1 MCWCFLSFLFSFSS
15 YPSLPTVDLFPF
27 ESISVLK
34 AVYFPQESCFSL
46 SLDGQSTHCYYNYN
60 YNTPP
65 SMTTTTTVTSSSS
78 NNITQPKRHQF
89 LHRDRSGSYL
99 SSTRSFSAPSEHS
112 MSIKEYPRVFQGT
125 DAVPQNQ
132 RVALQRIIDTHQAL
146 ELKYEHDQVST
157 PTSTT
162 SERPTS
168 SCSSMLSTDPFTLDF
183 SSIAVADAE
192 LRTFR
197 YLLRLWDSKS
207 YPADPDF
214 DAAIAPV
221 RPQFEERALKHF
233 INRVALWH
241 ASTDSSAD
249 SMSRSIFAF
258 RRRRRSRAKS
268 VSQALGEDAAGAAEE
283 RDVLKEVTTREG
295 LAQLVWTL
303 LHDAKVMSGSGLRDR
318 CMDAMRDMYRM
329 TSTTS

>member
-1 MCWCFLSFLFSFSS
+1 
-15 YPSLPTVDLFPF
+15 
-27 ESISVLK
+27 
-34 AVYFPQESCFSL
+34 
-46 SLDGQSTHCYYNYN
+46 
-60 YNTPP
+60 
-65 SMTTTTTVTSSSS
+65 MTTTTTST
-78 NNITQPKRHQF
+78 ITQPKRHQF
-89 LHRDRSGSYL
+89 LHRDRSGSHL

-112 MSIKEYPRVFQGT
+112 LKEYPRIFQGT

-146 ELKYEHDQVST
+146 ELKYENEQIPT

-162 SERPTS
+162 SDRPTS
-168 SCSSMLSTDPFTLDF
+168 PCSSILSTDPFTLDF
-183 SSIAVADAE
+183 SSLAVSDPE
-192 LRTFR
+192 LRAFR

-214 DAAIAPV
+214 DAAIAPI

-241 ASTDSSAD
+241 ASTDSSD

-268 VSQALGEDAAGAAEE
+268 VSQALGEGAAGEEE
-283 RDVLKEVTTREG
+283 RDMLKEVTTREG

-303 LHDAKVMSGSGLRDR
+303 LHDPKVMSGSGLKDR
-318 CMDAMRDMYRM
+318 CTEALKEMYRM
-329 TSTTS
+329 TSTTPCLTGGGVKAS